1 MAVYTESPSPD
12 TIVRVLKRENP
23 YVMIERAT
31 VQDKRLSWEARGL
44 LVYLL
49 SLPADWDIRV
59 SHLQTEGDAGRDALR
74 AILRELQECGY
85 VSGVG
90 RESQERGK
98 RGRFGQADVRVY
110 ESPKLNPH
118 HSDASPPSP
127 ENPATANPSTDSP
140 SPVKASPYI
149 IENLERKDSTKN
161 THTTPR
167 ASASPPTP
175 PPNGNRVCVSSSSA
189 FSPEQRR
196 EYALAHPLSI
206 QTPDRWLWSK
216 RTAAGEFDDAI
227 RHWIATGKPIEGS
240 AATAK
245 PADMSAC
252 PDCHGSGSVFGNP
265 SDPKTH
271 RRCTHPLLC
280 RDTTAAAQ
288 PRGPRRLDL
297 GSVADMGAA

>member
-12 TIVRVLKRENP
+12 TIIRILKRENP

-74 AILRELQECGY
+74 RMLRELQRYGY
-85 VSGVG
+85 TSGVG
-90 RESQERGK
+90 RDTQERSE
-98 RGRFGQADVRVY
+98 RGRFGETEIRVY

-127 ENPATANPSTDSP
+127 ENPSTVDSP
-140 SPVKASPYI
+140 SPDSPSPGLPSPDNTSPYKGKSLQKRQGTN
-149 IENLERKDSTKN
+149 E
-161 THTTPR
+161 THTHVAQR
-167 ASASPPTP
+167 ATSAAAPASSA
-175 PPNGNRVCVSSSSA
+175 NSVCVSSSA
-189 FSPEQRR
+189 YSPEQRR

-206 QTPDRWLWSK
+206 KSPEQWIWSK
-216 RTAAGEFDDAI
+216 RTCASEFDPAMRTWFDS
-227 RHWIATGKPIEGS
+227 GKPGQGS
-240 AATAK
+240 AATAR
-245 PADMSAC
+245 PRNTSAC
-252 PDCHGSGSVFGNP
+252 PDCHGSGSYFSDP

-271 RRCTHPLLC
+271 RRCKHP
-280 RDTTAAAQ
+280 
-288 PRGPRRLDL
+288 RLAPMD
-297 GSVADMGAA
+297 SVATSATPMLEARL